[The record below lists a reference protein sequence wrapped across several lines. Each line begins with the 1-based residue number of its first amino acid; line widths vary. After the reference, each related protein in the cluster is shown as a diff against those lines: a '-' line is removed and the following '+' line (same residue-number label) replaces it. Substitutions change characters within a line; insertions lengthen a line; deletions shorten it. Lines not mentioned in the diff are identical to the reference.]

1 MNVFVDLSTLQMGMC
16 LVVQITVSIDSSR
29 TDWLA
34 CLSVETLDS
43 SAYRGQH
50 THVMWLCRL
59 YFQGLQ
65 TKLFLDAH
73 LLAFLLLELGH
84 CPSQLEVQNLLQICT
99 LLNLSHF
106 FLNRQSQQFLAELRI
121 ILFIKPVESSQ
132 YLVQFPPHWLPFCYL
147 KLFICKV
154 SAQWSK
160 IVVDLRV

>member
-1 MNVFVDLSTLQMGMC
+1 
-16 LVVQITVSIDSSR
+16 
-29 TDWLA
+29 
-34 CLSVETLDS
+34 
-43 SAYRGQH
+43 
-50 THVMWLCRL
+50 MWLCRL